1 MNLKILR
8 KQKHYTQIDIAKLT
22 GISIGHYSMIES
34 KKRNPS
40 IKVAKK
46 LAQVL
51 DFSWEDFFSEEDT
64 NKFID
69 FKAKRKEKE
78 LTVNDVCLLTNIK
91 QKDYLAIEKGQR
103 EPNDDELR
111 VLKMIFNL

>member
-1 MNLKILR
+1 MNLRTLR

-34 KKRNPS
+34 RKRNPS

-46 LAQVL
+46 LAQIL
-51 DFSWEDFFSEEDT
+51 DFPWEEFFSEEET
-64 NKFID
+64 NKSID
-69 FKAKRKEKE
+69 FKAKRKERD
-78 LTVNDVCLLTNIK
+78 LTVDDVCLLTNIK
-91 QKDYLAIEKGQR
+91 RKDYLAIEKGQK
-103 EPNDDELR
+103 EPTDDELR